1 MHISEYYRFGKQDL
15 SSAMKYCQIAI
26 SLAISNGNTKQHA
39 HGLQHIAFLNWM
51 HGDYSASKMHAQESQ
66 RLART
71 SGDFYREAHVLD
83 IEGIC
88 LQKLGDY
95 RQSGSVYNKA
105 RDLLHL
111 CGASGGQ
118 LDRDIMNQQAEVHR
132 SKSEYVEAR
141 SIHGDL
147 LPQVTKDQNPY
158 SHASASLNIAE
169 IDVAIA
175 TPKQNIQGN
184 IETARKK
191 FNTMGLAMEITMCE
205 TILAD
210 LYFRE
215 HDTGSLFKN
224 CIKSSMAQ
232 PNITTLCLDRLAD
245 VTRWNVSPCPSS
257 WTTVYFMHSHKF
269 KEKLGIYKGLQ
280 FLGDIFLASGD
291 EATAISL
298 YTAALQGFTQMNV
311 HRSRAECMLRLGDI
325 SNCCGDLLKALEL
338 WETARPLFERSS
350 QAKLVEHIDRRLASV
365 GEDVLQPQRQ
375 NLSHIAEINAPS
387 RSGTVEEFEDEES
400 HIKDREV
407 DLNKAQTSI

>member
-1 MHISEYYRFGKQDL
+1 
-15 SSAMKYCQIAI
+15 MKYCQTAI

-39 HGLQHIAFLNWM
+39 HGLQHLAFLNWM
-51 HGDYSASKMHAQESQ
+51 NGDYSASKMHAQESQ
-66 RLART
+66 RLARI

-95 RQSGSVYNKA
+95 RQSGSVYNRA
-105 RDLLHL
+105 RNLLHL

-147 LPQVTKDQNPY
+147 LQQVTKDQNPY
-158 SHASASLNIAE
+158 SHAFASLNIAE
-169 IDVAIA
+169 IDVAIG
-175 TPKQNIQGN
+175 TPKQNILGN
-184 IETARKK
+184 IETARKQ
-191 FNTMGLAMEITMCE
+191 FNTMGLAMEVTMCE
-205 TILAD
+205 TVLAD
-210 LYFRE
+210 LYLRE
-215 HDTGSLFKN
+215 HDTLTAGSLFKN
-224 CIKSSMAQ
+224 SIKSSMAQ
-232 PNITTLCLDRLAD
+232 PDITTLCLERLAD

-257 WTTVYFMHSHKF
+257 WTTVYLVHSHKF

-280 FLGDIFLASGD
+280 FLGDIFLASD
-291 EATAISL
+291 NEATAISL
-298 YTAALQGFTQMNV
+298 YTVALQGFTQMDV

-365 GEDVLQPQRQ
+365 GEDVLQQHRQ
-375 NLSHIAEINAPS
+375 NLTRIAEINAPS
-387 RSGTVEEFEDEES
+387 QSGTAEEVEDEES
-400 HIKDREV
+400 HIKDLEV
-407 DLNKAQTSI
+407 DLNKAQTLNLVAI